1 MGLTRDDEPLV
12 RGREGEGPPPRP
24 VARRIVSVGR
34 LQGLAML
41 AARVQGVGVA
51 DARAPAAVMTA
62 VRELHQLAG
71 LAAGALLR
79 RKDAERLFDQ
89 RIATASA
96 AGRGVARTGRTAGAA
111 RALASIGGA
120 LGGAHAPCA
129 DQFGPVQQVLEAAF
143 ALDVRDGNRT
153 AAHTFEAGDYV
164 RDRMSTVA
172 QFERTLIRSLDG
184 ADPGGRPGSEGLG
197 DPSEPVLPPDM
208 GIPPPDGP
216 TGDAGL
222 GRPAEPGCGDVT
234 DLCIGLFEESV
245 AALASDPYVDLITS
259 VTPDCLCSDYPPDRE
274 FIARPAPGRT
284 FPAPL
289 PADVGLYLRG
299 IDITSRIVA
308 LKPDELRFQIP
319 PGSRTGFVYLRGL
332 LPLERSRAG
341 GDISR
346 LCGITAPPD
355 FPATVQQGPAARIG
369 IIRPP
374 TIDLLAAD
382 GYPGPEVEAEACA
395 STDLC
400 WRARLSDQPAHLP
413 LPTSASL
420 EVSVHDSAGAAVAH
434 GGAQGCVIV
443 RHATDETFTAV
454 ARSFAE
460 GTECGSS
467 TPVSLAIRRVA
478 RVHLVPENPSGNEL
492 LAGAAASLF
501 AEVSCPA
508 GPDGQQVTFTTN
520 RPDALQLPATVT
532 SPSGETRA
540 RVEFH
545 ALSDACGMVEL
556 RAMAPGHADARL
568 RYQLVRAPV
577 LRWAITYF
585 MPYAP
590 PRARAFQLFS
600 FTIAADCLPQ
610 PDTRVT
616 WRLVRTDAGGQGEE
630 LPITVDRPGAAIT
643 QLWPQAD
650 FLFVSPTRPPGA
662 ATTRSPYDA
671 IPGLALG
678 TWAIVADVP
687 DLELTSNLLE
697 FAVDLCRVD
706 ITLDAVTVVDGQHT
720 LEGELELYMTAVV
733 EPDPPPV
740 RGVGSFL
747 PTSTSLRCPPT
758 RPDSDGSRWAK
769 RSGPRPGS
777 RAFGSGLDRY
787 CSRRERP
794 AHHPRIR
801 LFPPI
806 QRRRRGRERDA
817 ARQLRPGEQ
826 PRVTRRLRRADLG

>member
-1 MGLTRDDEPLV
+1 
-12 RGREGEGPPPRP
+12 
-24 VARRIVSVGR
+24 
-34 LQGLAML
+34 
-41 AARVQGVGVA
+41 
-51 DARAPAAVMTA
+51 
-62 VRELHQLAG
+62 
-71 LAAGALLR
+71 
-79 RKDAERLFDQ
+79 
-89 RIATASA
+89 
-96 AGRGVARTGRTAGAA
+96 
-111 RALASIGGA
+111 
-120 LGGAHAPCA
+120 
-129 DQFGPVQQVLEAAF
+129 
-143 ALDVRDGNRT
+143 
-153 AAHTFEAGDYV
+153 
-164 RDRMSTVA
+164 
-172 QFERTLIRSLDG
+172 
-184 ADPGGRPGSEGLG
+184 
-197 DPSEPVLPPDM
+197 
-208 GIPPPDGP
+208 
-216 TGDAGL
+216 
-222 GRPAEPGCGDVT
+222 
-234 DLCIGLFEESV
+234 
-245 AALASDPYVDLITS
+245 
-259 VTPDCLCSDYPPDRE
+259 
-274 FIARPAPGRT
+274 
-284 FPAPL
+284 
-289 PADVGLYLRG
+289 
-299 IDITSRIVA
+299 
-308 LKPDELRFQIP
+308 
-319 PGSRTGFVYLRGL
+319 
-332 LPLERSRAG
+332 
-341 GDISR
+341 
-346 LCGITAPPD
+346 
-355 FPATVQQGPAARIG
+355 
-369 IIRPP
+369 
-374 TIDLLAAD
+374 
-382 GYPGPEVEAEACA
+382 
-395 STDLC
+395 
-400 WRARLSDQPAHLP
+400 
-413 LPTSASL
+413 
-420 EVSVHDSAGAAVAH
+420 
-434 GGAQGCVIV
+434 
-443 RHATDETFTAV
+443 
-454 ARSFAE
+454 
-460 GTECGSS
+460 
-467 TPVSLAIRRVA
+467 
-478 RVHLVPENPSGNEL
+478 
-492 LAGAAASLF
+492 
-501 AEVSCPA
+501 
-508 GPDGQQVTFTTN
+508 
-520 RPDALQLPATVT
+520 
-532 SPSGETRA
+532 
-540 RVEFH
+540 
-545 ALSDACGMVEL
+545 
-556 RAMAPGHADARL
+556 
-568 RYQLVRAPV
+568 YQLVRAPV